1 MKAFIDANPFY
12 NHPDYQKN
20 SSEKEFLSDTYLFVD
35 SEGNTWAS
43 KDNNHWTSQG
53 RIGARGNGEFVG
65 DYVRCAI
72 AGDPTIY
79 QSTDATAWNYSPYAT
94 STLDEPSKLGWRQ
107 FTLRRG
113 DAHDETVIIY
123 KNYKD
128 VWYTFCTPFDMT
140 DEMLAIA
147 FNENFNICEFDGV
160 EVKDASIILHFNTIA
175 TSVYK
180 DQNNVV
186 YEDQGKD
193 GNYHTFTLNG
203 DTYSHVTVSGYGN
216 NTNTYAKDGDAT
228 NGVKLIEGYL
238 ASAYH
243 PYMIHPNYGSMDPKR
258 RAITG
263 DYRTEEQID
272 ANTELCSNSELNTV
286 SQAVYQ
292 TASYSGTTGNFYFI
306 GNVEDPNEEVA
317 ADATRNVFSGDITAG
332 NMVKTVTGGEGVTLG
347 NKLIPQYAYFL
358 GTAAGDTYPKY
369 WKETAPNDRTSG
381 GVWTQYSAIIIS
393 DQIVEKALGRTTN
406 LQDNPIKAL
415 EIDFSKFNPEDVTS
429 IEQIVE
435 EAKANDV
442 PVQYISIV
450 YDINGK
456 IVKKGDT
463 SLKDLPEGMYIIN
476 GKKYLVK

>member
-1 MKAFIDANPFY
+1 MYFVTCLKSFCILAALVI
-12 NHPDYQKN
+12 N
-20 SSEKEFLSDTYLFVD
+20 S
-35 SEGNTWAS
+35 
-43 KDNNHWTSQG
+43 
-53 RIGARGNGEFVG
+53 
-65 DYVRCAI
+65 
-72 AGDPTIY
+72 
-79 QSTDATAWNYSPYAT
+79 
-94 STLDEPSKLGWRQ
+94 
-107 FTLRRG
+107 
-113 DAHDETVIIY
+113 
-123 KNYKD
+123 YKD
-128 VWYTFCTPFDMT
+128 MERLA

-317 ADATRNVFSGDITAG
+317 ADATGQMGVSRWLPPLQCRQAADKRRRLRQVAVGISPFSPLLDIPY
-332 NMVKTVTGGEGVTLG
+332 GG
-347 NKLIPQYAYFL
+347 
-358 GTAAGDTYPKY
+358 
-369 WKETAPNDRTSG
+369 
-381 GVWTQYSAIIIS
+381 
-393 DQIVEKALGRTTN
+393 IV
-406 LQDNPIKAL
+406 
-415 EIDFSKFNPEDVTS
+415 
-429 IEQIVE
+429 
-435 EAKANDV
+435 
-442 PVQYISIV
+442 
-450 YDINGK
+450 
-456 IVKKGDT
+456 
-463 SLKDLPEGMYIIN
+463 
-476 GKKYLVK
+476 